1 MTGMRSP
8 FFCGV
13 GGVVSADIAVPEHE
27 REVAFYSS
35 VLTTGESPLW
45 REDLM
50 NNQGTPIIGLGAR
63 TPEYESLPLQ
73 WTPHFQ
79 VADVYVSA
87 DVAIANGAKELM
99 RSDSED
105 KPSQWAGLLDPQG
118 AAFGLISALPP
129 DPSYTQPSEPIGCIR
144 WLSLASANA
153 SASRDFYE
161 KVIGWKAMPC
171 DAGNKFEMTQGE
183 HVAAEIHQTVQA
195 DNRVASVWLI
205 HVPVGDLTESLRR
218 VQTGGGEVILE
229 FAGGRTAIIRDPV
242 GVQIALQMG

>member
-13 GGVVSADIAVPEHE
+13 GGVVSADIAVSEHE

-50 NNQGTPIIGLGAR
+50 NSQGTPIIGLGAR

-79 VADVYVSA
+79 VADVYASA
-87 DVAIANGAKELM
+87 DVAIANGANELM
-99 RSDSED
+99 RSDSAD
-105 KPSQWAGLLDPQG
+105 KPSQWAGLIDPDG
-118 AAFGLISALPP
+118 AAFGLISTVPP
-129 DPSYTQPSEPIGCIR
+129 DSAYTQQGKSIGCIS

-153 SASRDFYE
+153 QASCDFYE
-161 KVIGWKAMPC
+161 KVIGWKAVPS
-171 DAGNKFEMTQGE
+171 DAGDKFEMTQGE
-183 HVAAEIHQTVQA
+183 HVAAEIHQAVRN
-195 DNRVASVWLI
+195 DNRIASVWLI
-205 HVPVGDLTESLRR
+205 HIPVGDLTESLHR
-218 VQTGGGEVILE
+218 VRSGGGDVVEQSGKL
-229 FAGGRTAIIRDPV
+229 AIIRDPV
-242 GVQIALQMG
+242 GVHFALQAG